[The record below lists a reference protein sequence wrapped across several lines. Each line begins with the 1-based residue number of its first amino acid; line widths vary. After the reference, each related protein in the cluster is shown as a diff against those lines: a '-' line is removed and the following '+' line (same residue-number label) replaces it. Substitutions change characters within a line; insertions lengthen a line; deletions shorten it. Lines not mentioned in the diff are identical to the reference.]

1 MNTDIRMVVAFVL
14 FIAFGFITGWGASEM
29 SSEDFDCVSDYS
41 GAIVVES
48 HSHGEYILTKDGCSY
63 ETVRFPALYN
73 YSLGDTV
80 CSDKSFI
87 KVYEAR
93 EDILNNLYIQYNN
106 KIEKAIRDKE
116 VQLIELEAYRYE
128 K

>member
-1 MNTDIRMVVAFVL
+1 MKNLGIITA
-14 FIAFGFITGWGASEM
+14 IALYTFGLVTGWGITHTHLQ
-29 SSEDFDCVSDYS
+29 DFDCVNDYS

-48 HSHGEYILTKDGCSY
+48 HNQGEYIVTKDGCNY
-63 ETVRFPALYN
+63 ETVKLPALYN

-87 KVYEAR
+87 KVYKAR

-116 VQLIELEAYRYE
+116 LQLIELEAYRYDN